1 MLSTASHRAHD
12 AQINLRVRVRPV
24 SAITAAA
31 AAAAAEV
38 LLLVLVVVV
47 DVAGVVY
54 RFAYPSLSAHRVRV
68 TGSWKLYRFPG
79 SDCPQCLSKSTGCC
93 FRAQ

>member
-1 MLSTASHRAHD
+1 MRAGVGLV
-12 AQINLRVRVRPV
+12 IEENRPY
-24 SAITAAA
+24 AAD
-31 AAAAAEV
+31 
-38 LLLVLVVVV
+38 VLVVVV